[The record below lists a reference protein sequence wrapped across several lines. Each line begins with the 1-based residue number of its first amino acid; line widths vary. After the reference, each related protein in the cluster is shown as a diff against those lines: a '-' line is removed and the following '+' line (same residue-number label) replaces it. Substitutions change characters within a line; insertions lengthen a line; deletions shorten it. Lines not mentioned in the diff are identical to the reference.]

1 VKLVIELDGDSH
13 AQQTDYDTERTRW
26 LQEQKGYRVIRF
38 TNEDV
43 HRNVEAVVELTMPHR
58 TPPDT
63 AGIVKGHE

>member
-43 HRNVEAVVELTMPHR
+43 HRNVEAVVEAISAAVQA
-58 TPPDT
+58 PPP
-63 AGIVKGHE
+63 

>member
-1 VKLVIELDGDSH
+1 MKLVIELDGDSH

-43 HRNVEAVVELTMPHR
+43 HRNVEAVVEAISAAVQA
-58 TPPDT
+58 PPP
-63 AGIVKGHE
+63 